1 MQVKRPAFMK
11 GKTQRGGWIWDSAAG
26 DFVPRSEYR
35 AKANTGG
42 IQVIPDIKPYKS
54 VTGEVIGGRK
64 QHRDFLRA
72 HGLVEVGNEKPS
84 AAPKPKMP
92 DVRHD
97 VKAALDMVRGGYR
110 PGPVG
115 AFRDE

>member
-11 GKTQRGGWIWDSAAG
+11 GRAQRCSLIWDKALG

-35 AKANTGG
+35 TKAAGG

-72 HGLVEVGNEKPS
+72 HGLVEVGNETPS

-97 VKAALDMVRGGYR
+97 VKAALDMVRSGYR

-115 AFRDE
+115 AFRNE